1 MKSPACITAFFMI
14 DNKYPVV
21 GRRNNRPFSQNT
33 ITVQPA
39 RQYISIFIIYRIRSI
54 MYKSVL
60 IVILCFDSQF
70 PEDIIRERHRSEE
83 RRVGKECRWRWARRH
98 ERQKETAARERRER

>member
-21 GRRNNRPFSQNT
+21 GRRNNRPFSH
-33 ITVQPA
+33 ITTPGQPA
-39 RQYISIFIIYRIRSI
+39 RQYISILILYRIRSI

-60 IVILCFDSQF
+60 IVILGFDSRF
-70 PEDIIRERHRSEE
+70 PEDMIRERHDVVRDMRFHLTGTIFSGS
-83 RRVGKECRWRWARRH
+83 R
-98 ERQKETAARERRER
+98 